1 MPSLIQTNIKRTFQ
15 INMHHVY
22 RLQFEGFGTRDNFL
36 SGIQQFF
43 CISSSGC
50 SCTNEW
56 KHQLWLL
63 LHIQYIIN
71 IVGKLENDTWQIL
84 CHLPYMWYR
93 FWHVVFII
101 YMYLNSESWYLFHV
115 KKKLQIFYPNHIR
128 TTYFW
133 CSNVLRRHL
142 YWNDQIMMS

>member
-56 KHQLWLL
+56 KHQSWLL
-63 LHIQYIIN
+63 LHIQYNQYSRKTREWYMANTVSSPIYVI
-71 IVGKLENDTWQIL
+71 QIL
-84 CHLPYMWYR
+84 TCCFYYI
-93 FWHVVFII
+93 HVFEFRKLV
-101 YMYLNSESWYLFHV
+101 FHV
-115 KKKLQIFYPNHIR
+115 KKKLQILYPNYIR